1 VSPVTKP
8 YSTCQ
13 FLTERIISPV
23 ATVLILRGCL
33 KPGSHI
39 IGGVTHGK
47 VRIMTDSLG
56 STVKAAYPG
65 MAITV
70 SGWKELPKAG
80 DEVLQ
85 GSEPDIKKAL
95 ANRIRKADIEA
106 ELVDVEAINTQRRH
120 EREAR
125 EAEEQGVENVQEKE
139 PEGPKELRLVVKGDV
154 SGSVE
159 AVVGALDG
167 IGNKEAV
174 VKVVS
179 TGVGDVT
186 EGDIMMAKAV
196 NGALSPVEFTCG
208 DADVVYLS

>member
-1 VSPVTKP
+1 
-8 YSTCQ
+8 
-13 FLTERIISPV
+13 
-23 ATVLILRGCL
+23 
-33 KPGSHI
+33 
-39 IGGVTHGK
+39 
-47 VRIMTDSLG
+47 MTDSSG

-85 GSEPDIKKAL
+85 GTESDIKKAL
-95 ANRIRKADIEA
+95 ANRMRKAEVEA
-106 ELVDVEAINTQRRH
+106 ELVDVEAINAQRRH
-120 EREAR
+120 EREVR
-125 EAEEQGVENVQEKE
+125 EAEEQGLETAHEKE
-139 PEGPKELRLVVKGDV
+139 PEGPKELRLIVKGDV

-159 AVVGALDG
+159 AVAGALEG

-179 TGVGDVT
+179 TGVGDVS

-196 NGALSPVEFTCG
+196 DGKLTSLVST
-208 DADVVYLS
+208 